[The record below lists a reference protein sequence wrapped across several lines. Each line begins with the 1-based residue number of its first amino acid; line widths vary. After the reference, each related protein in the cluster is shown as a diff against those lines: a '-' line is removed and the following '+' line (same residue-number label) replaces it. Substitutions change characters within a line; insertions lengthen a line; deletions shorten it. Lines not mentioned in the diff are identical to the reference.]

1 MAANWAR
8 VPFLWLIALGGV
20 LNLAAIAANGGVMP
34 ADPDAL
40 AAAGIATPAGEFSN
54 STAVADAKLQ
64 FLGDV
69 LWLPSSWPV
78 HNVFSIGDVLIVAGA
93 FLALH
98 TISGSRLALRALA
111 TLPPSLATGRV
122 TVPRARARAGR
133 MPGMSSS
140 PISPQLDLAA
150 LRGAVRGDVTGP
162 GDDGYDGARR
172 AWNLVADQRP
182 AAVVHAGGV
191 SDVAAVV
198 RFAAE
203 QTSRSLR
210 RPPVTARSRCPRSA
224 TRSSCARS
232 GSPA

>member
-1 MAANWAR
+1 MLIGVLFLLCLASVPLARGRLGALAELELRATWLLLAGLGAQILVISVFPDGAGALHTGVHLASYACIAAFVAVNWAR

-78 HNVFSIGDVLIVAGA
+78 HNVFSVGDVLIVVGA

-111 TLPPSLATGRV
+111 VLPPASQ
-122 TVPRARARAGR
+122 PAG
-133 MPGMSSS
+133 
-140 PISPQLDLAA
+140 
-150 LRGAVRGDVTGP
+150 
-162 GDDGYDGARR
+162 
-172 AWNLVADQRP
+172 
-182 AAVVHAGGV
+182 
-191 SDVAAVV
+191 
-198 RFAAE
+198 
-203 QTSRSLR
+203 
-210 RPPVTARSRCPRSA
+210 
-224 TRSSCARS
+224 
-232 GSPA
+232 